1 MNNFEAISKMS
12 VDQKIRSCAFDADG
26 SHIALGLTDGSFMVL
41 KTRYVFVSVLASVF
55 NLIYMF
61 YEICVIIGVSPYTCY
76 IWKCLKN

>member
-1 MNNFEAISKMS
+1 MNNFEAISKVS

-55 NLIYMF
+55 NLIYVF
-61 YEICVIIGVSPYTCY
+61 YDTLYMCNCWGFSINLLYLEKP
-76 IWKCLKN
+76 